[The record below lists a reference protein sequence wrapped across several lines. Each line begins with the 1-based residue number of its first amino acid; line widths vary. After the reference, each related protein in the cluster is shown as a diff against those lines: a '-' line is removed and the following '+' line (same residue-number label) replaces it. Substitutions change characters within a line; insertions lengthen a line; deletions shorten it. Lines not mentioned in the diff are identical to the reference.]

1 VEKSRQNPQYECLQ
15 TLLRALRQEAQLTQV
30 QLADKLQQPQSF
42 VGKYE
47 AGERRLDVME
57 LRQVCLALGIFLG
70 DFVKR
75 FEKEIA

>member
-1 VEKSRQNPQYECLQ
+1 MEKSRQNPQYECLQ

-42 VGKYE
+42 VSKYE

>member
-42 VGKYE
+42 VSKYE